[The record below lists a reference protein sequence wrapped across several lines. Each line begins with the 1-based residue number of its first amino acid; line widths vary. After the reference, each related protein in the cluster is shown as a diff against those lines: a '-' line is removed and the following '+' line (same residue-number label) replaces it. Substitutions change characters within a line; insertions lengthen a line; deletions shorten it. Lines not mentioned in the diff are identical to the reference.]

1 MTDNQPAPAPR
12 KIDAAEV
19 LAAIAQSPYRRATPD
34 TQPAEFALWQATVPT
49 LDGALD
55 FLVNASR
62 ANVVLRAKVQA
73 VEDGINSIWRD
84 LTACRSELASLALQ
98 LQDRDLLPEPGGDNY
113 ALVVGAA
120 LTHII
125 SLELAVIALN
135 EDRKELPF
143 LRAEETDD
151 LRTTLAMLWDLMTD
165 DQCIRFS
172 CISPVRYEAVQDLW
186 RKWAD
191 RQGER

>member
-1 MTDNQPAPAPR
+1 MTAEQPGPR
-12 KIDAAEV
+12 KIDGAEV
-19 LAAIAQSPYRRATPD
+19 LAAIAESPYRSAASD
-34 TQPAEFALWQATVPT
+34 SQPAEFALWQATAPT

-62 ANVVLRAKVQA
+62 ANVVLRSKVQA

-98 LQDRDLLPEPGGDNY
+98 LQDRGLLPTPGGDNY

-135 EDRKELPF
+135 EDRKDLTF

-151 LRTTLAMLWDLMTD
+151 LRATVAILWDLMPD
-165 DQCIRFS
+165 DGCLRFAD
-172 CISPVRYEAVQDLW
+172 IAPVRYETVQDLW
-186 RKWAD
+186 RKWVD
-191 RQGER
+191 RQAER